1 MVANAAQS
9 MQSLVNQKLHAAF
22 EPTHLEVI
30 NESHQHNVLPGS
42 ESHFKVILVSN
53 KFENKRMLA
62 RHREIYAILADELS
76 GGIHALA
83 LHTYTQQEWNEL
95 ADTAL
100 KSPACRGVGGVN
112 R

>member
-1 MVANAAQS
+1 MVANASQS
-9 MQSLVNQKLHAAF
+9 MQSRVSQKLQAAF
-22 EPTHLEVI
+22 TPSYLDVI

-42 ESHFKVILVSN
+42 ESHFKVVLVSDN
-53 KFENKRMLA
+53 FENKRMLA

-83 LHTYTQQEWNEL
+83 LHTYTQTEWDEL

>member
-1 MVANAAQS
+1 MVANASQS
-9 MQSLVNQKLHAAF
+9 MQSRVSQKLQAAF
-22 EPTHLEVI
+22 TPSYLDVI

-42 ESHFKVILVSN
+42 ESHFKVVLVSDH
-53 KFENKRMLA
+53 FENKRMLA

-83 LHTYTQQEWNEL
+83 LHTYTQTEWDEL

-100 KSPACRGVGGVN
+100 KSPACRGVGGAN

>member
-1 MVANAAQS
+1 MDANMPRT
-9 MQSLVNQKLHAAF
+9 MQSRVSEKLQSAF
-22 EPTHLEVI
+22 EPEHMEVI

-42 ESHFKVILVSN
+42 ESHFKVVLVSD
-53 KFENKRMLA
+53 KFENKRMIG
-62 RHREIYAILADELS
+62 RHREIYAILADELA

-83 LHTYTQQEWNEL
+83 LHTYTPKEWGEL
-95 ADTAL
+95 VSTAL